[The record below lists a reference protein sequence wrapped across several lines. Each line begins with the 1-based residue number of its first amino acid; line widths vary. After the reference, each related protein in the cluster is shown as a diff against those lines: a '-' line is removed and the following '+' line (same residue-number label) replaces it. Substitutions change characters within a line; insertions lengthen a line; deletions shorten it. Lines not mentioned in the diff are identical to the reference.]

1 MVNKNNEMLFK
12 FGTFAFLFVIIYTE
26 REGDKKNKFKTLLRF
41 PLFQIYIAIIKKE
54 EMSNLIS
61 LQ

>member
-26 REGDKKNKFKTLLRF
+26 REGDRKKNKFKTLLRF
-41 PLFQIYIAIIKKE
+41 PLFQIKFANIYCNNKKRRDE
-54 EMSNLIS
+54 
-61 LQ
+61 